1 MTTFNS
7 LKSLALITLTAS
19 ATTLLIQACGGGAV
33 AQTTSDADAVEG
45 VWESV
50 VTVKDCTSNA
60 VLTTFRGVSV
70 MHRGGT
76 MSADNSQPVATRGAA
91 FGTWKRG
98 SGNAYTTNF
107 VFMNFNPD
115 NTLAGTQKVQRNLTV
130 AADGNA
136 LTGTTTIKI
145 IDAAGAVL
153 RQACATETGVRTSF

>member
-1 MTTFNS
+1 MTTVNS

>member
-1 MTTFNS
+1 MALSKS
-7 LKSLALITLTAS
+7 LKSLTLITTTS
-19 ATTLLIQACGGGAV
+19 AATLLLIQACGGGAI
-33 AQTTSDADAVEG
+33 AQTASDADAVEG

-50 VTVKDCTSNA
+50 VTVKDCTSGA

-98 SGNAYTTNF
+98 TGNAYTTSF

-115 NTLAGTQKVQRNLTV
+115 NTLAGTQKVLRNLTI
-130 AADGNA
+130 AADNNS
-136 LTGTTTIKI
+136 LTGTTSIKI
-145 IDAAGAVL
+145 LDAAGGLL
-153 RQACATETGVRTSF
+153 RQACATETGVRSVL

>member
-19 ATTLLIQACGGGAV
+19 ATILLIQACGGGAV
-33 AQTTSDADAVEG
+33 AQTAADADAIEG

-50 VTVKDCTSNA
+50 VTVKDCTSSA

-98 SGNAYTTNF
+98 TGNAYTTSF

-115 NTLAGTQKVQRNLTV
+115 NTLAGTQKVLRNLTI
-130 AADGNA
+130 AADNNS
-136 LTGTTTIKI
+136 LTGTTSIKI
-145 IDAAGAVL
+145 LDAAGGLL
-153 RQACATETGVRTSF
+153 RQACATETGARTIF